1 MFSMT
6 ARLLLWM
13 VMAVWSLFALTLGA
27 IHLIIVPRIDDW
39 RPALE
44 RWATHAVGVPVK
56 VGAIR
61 AETQGAD
68 AEQGWAWLPALV
80 PAFELRDVRL
90 YDPAGREALQL
101 PQINASLSV
110 RSLWRLGFE
119 QLVIDSPTL
128 DVHRTADSRILVAGL
143 DFSGPAE
150 QGRGG
155 ADWFFSQTE
164 FVIRGGTVRW
174 TDDLRQQPPLAL
186 GELNL
191 VVRNTARSHQFR
203 LDATPPPEWG
213 QRLSLRG
220 RLREPLL
227 SFAAMTQRQPDAAPW
242 DNWSG
247 ELFADFA
254 QVDVSRLQ
262 AYVDL
267 SAWNVSV
274 RSGQG
279 ALRAWADLNK
289 GRITGA
295 TVDLSLQQFATR
307 LGAQLPEL
315 AISSLRGRM
324 SAQWDVAGFAVAS
337 DNLQFTTT
345 DGQAWPGGVL
355 RLTHQRAQARKAA
368 SSQLTADRVDLAAL
382 AAIATRLPL
391 PDASRALL
399 LRLQPAGQLEDL
411 RADWQGAPP
420 AGDGSAPA
428 DALAAAWQPDRYR
441 ATGKLVALA
450 LTGEPRAQA
459 PGEHILPGR
468 PGVRGANADFDL
480 NQDGGTARLVIE
492 GGAVDLP
499 GVFAES
505 LVPMQRLETQARW
518 AIKGERIDAWFEKL
532 SLANADTEGTGSVH
546 WHTSDPKTSNAQ
558 SRFPGVL
565 DLSVRLTR
573 GTANRVYRYLPIA
586 VGPDTQRYVQ
596 AAVSGGQVGPVDF
609 RINGELWDVPYNL
622 PGAQG
627 EFRIAAQLQS
637 VDFAYVPAYLQAEGD
652 LAWPGLKGVNGQL
665 VLDRASLQLS
675 GLTAS
680 IDGAPAVRLSQA
692 EVGIADL
699 VKDPLL
705 TVSASAQGPAN
716 DVVAYV
722 RRSPVHFFTGQ
733 VLERATISGATDVK
747 FKLQL
752 PLNHIDKTAVQ
763 GSVAFT
769 GNDVRISPDT
779 PMLART
785 VGQLTFSEHGFN
797 IPAAR
802 SQIYGGEL
810 RFEGGMSPSPQG
822 AARIRFK
829 GQGTATAE
837 GLRNGELGLVSRL
850 VEQASGSAAY
860 TAELG
865 FRAGV
870 SELNVRSNLQG
881 MASSLPAPL
890 SKAAADS
897 LPLHYDNRVLTVST
911 EASGEVARTDRFFL
925 QLGEPAQPLATL
937 DYERSLSAGAEPRV
951 VRGSIAGG
959 LALGESVPMPAAGV
973 QANIRFPQ
981 IDADAWERSFARIT
995 GVDPH
1000 VTTSGANKGTTG
1012 AEDDSA
1018 SLRYLPTNLA
1028 VRTEHLLVGGRTFN
1042 NLVIGGSREGGQWR
1056 ANVNAEQ
1063 LNGYLE
1069 YRQPSGNSAGSI
1081 YARLAKL
1088 TLAPSAKAEVEQL
1101 LQQPNSMPALDI
1113 EVDDFVLA
1121 GRQLGFVAIQAQNQ
1135 GREGRAREWRLTKL
1149 NLRVP
1154 EARFNAIGDW
1164 ALSPATP
1171 TTGNTTASGTRRTA
1185 LQVELDIRDAGALL
1199 TRFGQPGTVR
1209 GGQGTINGTV
1219 GWVGS
1224 PMSLDYASLS
1234 GQLHVDIKTGQFL
1247 KVDPGAAKLLSVLS
1261 LQALP
1266 RRLVLD
1272 FRDFFSEGFAF
1283 DFVRGDATI
1292 AQGVARTNNLQMK
1305 GINAAVLMDGSADI
1319 ANETQDLKVVVVPE
1333 INAGTAALIATAIN
1347 PAIGLGTF
1355 LAQYLL
1361 SQPLQ
1366 SAATQ
1371 EFHITGGWTDPQ
1383 VDKVDRRAAASKPA
1397 STPPRSLQ

>member
-1 MFSMT
+1 MT

-39 RPALE
+39 RPAME
-44 RWATHAVGVPVK
+44 RWATQAVGVVVK
-56 VGAIR
+56 VGEIR
-61 AETQGAD
+61 AETQGPD
-68 AEQGWAWLPALV
+68 ANPGRPWLPALM

-90 YDPAGREALQL
+90 FDPAGREALHL
-101 PQINASLSV
+101 PQISATLSV

-119 QLVIDSPTL
+119 QLVIESPTL
-128 DVHRTADSRILVAGL
+128 DVRRTADNHILVAGL

-150 QGRGG
+150 ADSSG
-155 ADWFFSQTE
+155 ADWFFSQAE
-164 FVIRGGTVRW
+164 FVIRNGTLRW
-174 TDDLRQQPPLAL
+174 TDDLRQQPSLAL

-203 LDATPPPEWG
+203 LDATPPAEWG

-227 SFAAMTQRQPDAAPW
+227 DFAAAKLRLKGAAPW
-242 DNWSG
+242 DNWRG

-254 QVDVSRLQ
+254 QVDVSLLQ

-279 ALRAWADLNK
+279 ALRAWADLDH

-295 TVDLSLQQFATR
+295 TVDLSLQEFATR
-307 LGAQLPEL
+307 LGPQLPEL

-324 SAQWDVAGFAVAS
+324 SAEWSDAGFAVAS

-355 RLTHQRAQARKAA
+355 RLTHQRALAQQAA
-368 SSQLTADRVDLAAL
+368 SSQFTADRIDLAAL

-391 PDASRALL
+391 PDGSRQML
-399 LRLQPAGQLEDL
+399 LRLQPAGQLQDL

-420 AGDGSAPA
+420 PRDGSAPA

-441 ATGKLVALA
+441 ATGKLVGLALA
-450 LTGEPRAQA
+450 GEPRAQA
-459 PGEHILPGR
+459 PGEFILPGR
-468 PGVRGANADFDL
+468 PGVRGANADFEL
-480 NQDGGTARLVIE
+480 NQDGGSARLVIKD
-492 GGAVDLP
+492 GAVDLP
-499 GVFAES
+499 GVFADS
-505 LVPMQRLETQARW
+505 LVPMQSLQTEARW
-518 AIKGERIDAWFEKL
+518 RIAGERIDAWFEKL
-532 SLANADTEGTGSVH
+532 SLANADTEGTGTVH
-546 WHTSDPKTSNAQ
+546 WHTSDPKTSSAR

-565 DLSVRLTR
+565 DLSARLTR
-573 GTANRVYRYLPIA
+573 GTANRVYRYLPIVA
-586 VGPDTQRYVQ
+586 GAQTQRYVQ
-596 AAVSGGQVGPVDF
+596 EAVQGGQVGPVDF
-609 RINGELWDVPYNL
+609 RINGELWDLPYNL
-622 PGAQG
+622 PGTQG
-627 EFRIAAQLQS
+627 DFRISAQLQA
-637 VDFAYVPAYLQAEGD
+637 VDFNYVPAYLQSPGD
-652 LAWPGLKGVNGQL
+652 LTWPGLKGVNGQL
-665 VLDRASLQLS
+665 VLDRASLKLS
-675 GLTAS
+675 GLSSS

-699 VKDPLL
+699 MNKNPLL

-722 RRSPVHFFTGQ
+722 RRSPVNFFTGQ
-733 VLERATISGATDVK
+733 VLERTTISGPGQVQ

-752 PLNHIDKTAVQ
+752 PLHQIDKTAVQ
-763 GSVAFT
+763 GSVQFT

-785 VGQLTFSEHGFN
+785 TGRLTFSESGFN
-797 IPAAR
+797 IPAAKSR
-802 SQIYGGEL
+802 VYGGEI
-810 RFEGGMSPSPQG
+810 RFEGGMAPDPQG
-822 AARIRFK
+822 QPRIRFK

-837 GLRNGELGLVSRL
+837 GLRNGDLGLVSRL

-890 SKAAADS
+890 AKAAADS
-897 LPLHYDNRVLTVST
+897 LALHYDNRVLTVAAD
-911 EASGEVARTDRFFL
+911 ASGEVARTDRFFL
-925 QLGEPAQPLATL
+925 QLGEPQQPLATL
-937 DYERSLSAGAEPRV
+937 DYERSLSAGGEPRV
-951 VRGSIAGG
+951 TRGSIAGG
-959 LALGESVPMPAAGV
+959 LASGESVPMPPSGV
-973 QANIRFPQ
+973 QANIRFRQ
-981 IDADAWERSFARIT
+981 IDADAWERAFARIT

-1000 VTTSGANKGTTG
+1000 ATTKSTNGR
-1012 AEDDSA
+1012 EDDSA
-1018 SLRYLPTNLA
+1018 SLLYLPTNIA
-1028 VRTEHLLVGGRTFN
+1028 VRAEQLLVGGRNFN
-1042 NLVIGGSREGGQWR
+1042 QVVIGGSREGNQWR

-1069 YRQPSGNSAGSI
+1069 YRQPSGNSAGSV

-1088 TLAPSAKAEVEQL
+1088 TLAPSAKAEVEEL

-1113 EVDDFVLA
+1113 EVEDFVLA
-1121 GRQLGFVAIQAQNQ
+1121 GRQLGFVAIQAHNQ
-1135 GREGRAREWRLTKL
+1135 GREGRTREWRLTKL

-1164 ALSPATP
+1164 ALSPA
-1171 TTGNTTASGTRRTA
+1171 GGSKDARRTA

-1199 TRFGQPGTVR
+1199 ARFGQPGTVR
-1209 GGQGTINGTV
+1209 GGQGTINGSV

-1247 KVDPGAAKLLSVLS
+1247 KVDPGAAKLLGVLS
-1261 LQALP
+1261 LQSLP

-1272 FRDFFSEGFAF
+1272 FRDLFSEGFAF
-1283 DFVRGDATI
+1283 DFLRGDATI

-1305 GINAAVLMDGSADI
+1305 GVNAAVLMDGSADI

-1355 LAQYLL
+1355 LAQFLL

-1371 EFHITGGWTDPQ
+1371 EFRITGEWADPQ
-1383 VDKVDRRAAASKPA
+1383 VDKVDRRAAAS
-1397 STPPRSLQ
+1397 TPPRSLQ

>member
-1 MFSMT
+1 MLSMT

-39 RPALE
+39 RPDLE
-44 RWATHAVGVPVK
+44 RWATQAVGVPVK

-61 AETQGAD
+61 AETQAAD
-68 AEQGWAWLPALV
+68 AESGWGWLPSLV

-90 YDPAGREALQL
+90 HDPAGREALQL
-101 PQINASLSV
+101 PQVSATLSV

-119 QLVIDSPTL
+119 QLVIQSPTL
-128 DVHRTADSRILVAGL
+128 DVRRTADHRILVAGL

-150 QGRGG
+150 ADSGA
-155 ADWFFSQTE
+155 ADWFFSQAE
-164 FVIRGGTVRW
+164 FVIRDGTVRW
-174 TDDLRQQPPLAL
+174 TDDVRQQPPLAL

-191 VVRNTARSHQFR
+191 VVRNTARTHQFR

-227 SFAAMTQRQPDAAPW
+227 DFSAVAQRRKDAVPW
-242 DNWSG
+242 DNWRG

-279 ALRAWADLNK
+279 ALRAWADLDK

-324 SAQWDVAGFAVAS
+324 SAQWSDAGFAVAS

-355 RLTHQRAQARKAA
+355 RLTHQRAQAQKAA
-368 SSQLTADRVDLAAL
+368 TSQVTADRVDLAVL

-399 LRLQPAGQLEDL
+399 LRLQPAGQLEGL

-420 AGDGSAPA
+420 ARDGSAPA
-428 DALAAAWQPDRYR
+428 DALAAEWQPDRYR
-441 ATGKLVALA
+441 ASGRLVGLALA
-450 LTGEPRAQA
+450 GEPRAQA
-459 PGEHILPGR
+459 PGEFILPGR
-468 PGVRGANADFDL
+468 PGVRGASADFDL
-480 NQDGGTARLVIE
+480 NQDGGTARLVIDN
-492 GGAVDLP
+492 GAVDLP

-505 LVPMQRLETQARW
+505 LVPMQRLTTEARW
-518 AIKGERIDAWFEKL
+518 RLDGERIDAWFEKI
-532 SLANADTEGTGSVH
+532 SLVNADTEGTGTVH
-546 WHTSDPKTSNAQ
+546 WHTSDPKTSSAE

-565 DLSVRLTR
+565 DLNVRLAR
-573 GTANRVYRYLPIA
+573 GTANRVYRYLPIVA
-586 VGPDTQRYVQ
+586 GAHTQRYVQ
-596 AAVSGGQVGPVDF
+596 EAVQGGQVGPVDF
-609 RINGELWDVPYNL
+609 RIQGDLWDLPYNL

-637 VDFAYVPAYLQAEGD
+637 VDFAYVPAYLQTPGD

-675 GLTAS
+675 GLSAT

-692 EVGIADL
+692 EVGIADFM
-699 VKDPLL
+699 KDPLL
-705 TVSASAQGPAN
+705 TVSASAQGPAS
-716 DVVAYV
+716 DVVGYV

-733 VLERATISGATDVK
+733 VLERATISGPAQVQ
-747 FKLQL
+747 FNLQL
-752 PLNHIDKTAVQ
+752 PLNHIEKTAVQ
-763 GSVAFT
+763 GSVQFT

-779 PMLART
+779 PVLGRT

-797 IPAAR
+797 IPTAR
-802 SQIYGGEL
+802 AQVYGGEL
-810 RFEGGMSPSPQG
+810 RFEGGMIPSPLG
-822 AARIRFK
+822 PASIRFK

-837 GLRNGELGLVSRL
+837 GLRNGDLGLVSRL
-850 VEQASGSAAY
+850 VEQTTGSAAY

-870 SELNVRSNLQG
+870 PELSVRTSLQG

-890 SKAAADS
+890 SKNAADS
-897 LPLHYDNRVLTVST
+897 LPLHYDNRVLTVAT

-925 QLGEPAQPLATL
+925 QLGEPRQPLATL
-937 DYERSLSAGAEPRV
+937 DYERSLSPGAEPRV

-959 LALGESVPMPAAGV
+959 LAPGESVPMPAAGV
-973 QANIRFPQ
+973 QANIRFRQ
-981 IDADAWERSFARIT
+981 IDADAWDRAFARIT

-1000 VTTSGANKGTTG
+1000 ATAQGGNG
-1012 AEDDSA
+1012 AEADSA
-1018 SLRYLPTNLA
+1018 SLLYLPTNLA
-1028 VRTEHLLVGGRTFN
+1028 VRAEQLLVGGRSFN
-1042 NLVIGGSREGGQWR
+1042 SVVVGGSREGNLWR

-1069 YRQPSGNSAGSI
+1069 YRQPSGNSAGSV

-1088 TLAPSAKAEVEQL
+1088 TLAPSAKAEVEEL

-1113 EVDDFVLA
+1113 EVEDFVLA
-1121 GRQLGFVAIQAQNQ
+1121 GRQLGFVAIQAHNQ
-1135 GREGRAREWRLTKL
+1135 GREGLAREWRLTKL

-1164 ALSPATP
+1164 AFSPGAP
-1171 TTGNTTASGTRRTA
+1171 TTGNTPATGSASGARRTA

-1199 TRFGQPGTVR
+1199 ARFGQPGTVR
-1209 GGQGTINGTV
+1209 GGQGTINGSV

-1234 GQLHVDIKTGQFL
+1234 GQLHVDIKSGQFL
-1247 KVDPGAAKLLSVLS
+1247 KVDPGAAKLLGVLS

-1272 FRDFFSEGFAF
+1272 FRDLFSEGFAF

-1355 LAQYLL
+1355 LAQFLL

-1366 SAATQ
+1366 SATTQ
-1371 EFHITGGWTDPQ
+1371 EFRITGEWADPQ
-1383 VDKVDRRAAASKPA
+1383 VEKVDRRAAATSSPA
-1397 STPPRSLQ
+1397 AK